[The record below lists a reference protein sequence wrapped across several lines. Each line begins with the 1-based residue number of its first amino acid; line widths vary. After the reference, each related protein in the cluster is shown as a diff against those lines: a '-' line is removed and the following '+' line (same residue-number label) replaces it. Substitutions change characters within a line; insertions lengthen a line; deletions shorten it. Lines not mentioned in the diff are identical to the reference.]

1 LTKQS
6 INDRIL
12 SRSQDTINAEAQAG
26 SGSQLVRR
34 ITLFCS
40 IGAFLAAGTALAF
53 QISPHIGAFLFTE
66 ATAQSQA
73 PQSAK
78 ADTPFQEHI
87 SQAGIRACANL
98 FPVLGQALTFGSTY
112 AVNTQW
118 NKTSPDAHSVQAVAG
133 MSYNTPEYK
142 EQAAGVVVASPMATG
157 CEGTFVRVAPFQKP
171 CKEVI
176 ATLPQG
182 STLAETLS
190 GTPLYNL
197 ANDSGQALLI
207 SSGTSCVVVSMGSLA
222 G

>member
-1 LTKQS
+1 M
-6 INDRIL
+6 
-12 SRSQDTINAEAQAG
+12 
-26 SGSQLVRR
+26 RR

-40 IGAFLAAGTALAF
+40 IGAFLAAGAALAF
-53 QISPHIGAFLFTE
+53 QISPHIGTFLFTE

-73 PQSAK
+73 ESAK
-78 ADTPFQEHI
+78 GDTPFQEHI

-98 FPVLGQALTFGSTY
+98 FPVLGQALTFGATY

-142 EQAAGVVVASPMATG
+142 EQAAGVVVASPMAAG

-190 GTPLYNL
+190 GTPLYSL
-197 ANDSGQALLI
+197 ANNSGQALLI
-207 SSGTSCVVVSMGSLA
+207 SSGTSCVVVSVGSLA

>member
-12 SRSQDTINAEAQAG
+12 SRSQSKSDQEASAG

-40 IGAFLAAGTALAF
+40 IGAFLAAGAALAF
-53 QISPHIGAFLFTE
+53 QISPHIGALLFTE
-66 ATAQSQA
+66 ATAQAQA
-73 PQSAK
+73 PESAK
-78 ADTPFQEHI
+78 SDTPFHKHI
-87 SQAGIRACANL
+87 SQAGISTCANL

-133 MSYNTPEYK
+133 MSYDTPEYK
-142 EQAAGVVVASPMATG
+142 EKAAGVIVASPAAAG

-171 CKEVI
+171 CQEVV

-190 GTPLYNL
+190 GTPYYNL
-197 ANDSGQALLI
+197 ANNSGQALLI
-207 SSGTSCVVVSMGSLA
+207 SSGNSCVVVSVGSLA

>member
-1 LTKQS
+1 M
-6 INDRIL
+6 
-12 SRSQDTINAEAQAG
+12 EAPAG

-40 IGAFLAAGTALAF
+40 IGAFLAAGAALAF
-53 QISPHIGAFLFTE
+53 QIGPHIGAFLFTE

-73 PQSAK
+73 PESAK
-78 ADTPFQEHI
+78 DDTPFRKHI
-87 SQAGIRACANL
+87 SQAGIRTCANL

-118 NKTSPDAHSVQAVAG
+118 NKTSPDAHSVQAVTG
-133 MSYNTPEYK
+133 MSYDTPDYK
-142 EQAAGVVVASPMATG
+142 EQAAGVVVASPTATG

-171 CKEVI
+171 CQEVI
-176 ATLPQG
+176 TTLPQG

-190 GTPLYNL
+190 GMPYYNL
-197 ANDSGQALLI
+197 ANNSGQALLI
-207 SSGTSCVVVSMGSLA
+207 SSGNSCVVVSVGSLA